1 MTRHKHTEW
10 VSPSKWHI
18 DDVKLAIQ
26 DSEYADRPMPSDE
39 ELVDYLKDIVRNDYY
54 VELMN
59 EAIAHNLGD
68 LF

>member
-1 MTRHKHTEW
+1 MPKHKHTEW
-10 VSPSKWHI
+10 VSPCKWHI
-18 DDVKLAIQ
+18 DDVKFAIQ

-54 VELMN
+54 VELIN
-59 EAIAHNLGD
+59 EAIRNELGD